1 MEYTTYSLD
10 YKGIARERLSGKWVI
25 AMLTFFVAGLLG
37 GGDSGGSIDID
48 AETIQDFQTVF
59 PGLSDM
65 LKEILPILTAILVPL
80 SIWGI
85 VVFIVGSA
93 IDLGLKKFSL
103 DIADNKE
110 VSIEILFSQMRRIG
124 SALGMQ
130 LLRSLFITLWSML
143 FIIPGIIAGYS
154 YAMTDYILAEHPELT
169 ASEAIAQ
176 SKEMMVGNRFRLFC
190 MEFSFIGWDLLSALT
205 LGIGELW
212 LKPYK
217 KAAKAAFY
225 REVSGTEHV
234 VTPGEGNSMD

>member
-143 FIIPGIIAGYS
+143 FIIPGIMKTYS
-154 YAMTDYILAEHPELT
+154 YALAPYIMAEDPDCGAL
-169 ASEAIAQ
+169 EAITR
-176 SKEMMVGNRFRLFC
+176 SKELMKGHRWELFC
-190 MEFSFIGWDLLSALT
+190 LELSFIGWALLSILT
-205 LGIGELW
+205 LGLLHIW
-212 LKPYK
+212 INPYK
-217 KAAKAAFY
+217 GVTVALFY
-225 REVSGTEHV
+225 RDILRE
-234 VTPGEGNSMD
+234 EGHGSPALDG